1 MVTRFMPDW
10 VLGCTCAYI
19 TIRFV
24 NSTIPLEAFANKYS
38 RSLSEKYADAS
49 SEKLI
54 GISQDMLYFL
64 TTFESSNHFIE
75 NQQDSM
81 DVVESYMFNSLNF
94 NQRGRKR
101 KIKTLFGSALDA
113 KDQATTHQASIR
125 RFKNFVFQ
133 LRASDRY
140 NAPEGW
146 KLREEQGI
154 EWLLDIYEQN
164 VIAMDGL

>member
-10 VLGCTCAYI
+10 VLGCTCADI

-38 RSLSEKYADAS
+38 KSLSEKYVDAS
-49 SEKLI
+49 SKKLM

-64 TTFESSNHFIE
+64 ATFESSNH
-75 NQQDSM
+75 M
-81 DVVESYMFNSLNF
+81 GVVESYMFNSLNF
-94 NQRGRKR
+94 TKRGRKR

-113 KDQATTHQASIR
+113 KEQATTHQASVR

-133 LRASDRY
+133 LRSNDKY

-146 KLREEQGI
+146 NLREEQGI
-154 EWLLDIYEQN
+154 DWLLDIYEQN

>member
-10 VLGCTCAYI
+10 VLGCTCAHI

-38 RSLSEKYADAS
+38 KSLSEKYVDAS
-49 SEKLI
+49 SKKLM

-64 TTFESSNHFIE
+64 ATFESSNH
-75 NQQDSM
+75 M
-81 DVVESYMFNSLNF
+81 GVVESYMFNSLNF
-94 NQRGRKR
+94 TKRGRKR

-113 KDQATTHQASIR
+113 KEQATTHQASVR

-133 LRASDRY
+133 LRSNDKY

-146 KLREEQGI
+146 NLREEQGI
-154 EWLLDIYEQN
+154 DWLLDVYEQN

>member
-10 VLGCTCAYI
+10 VLGCTCAHI

-38 RSLSEKYADAS
+38 KSLSEKYVDAS
-49 SEKLI
+49 SKKLM
-54 GISQDMLYFL
+54 GISQDTLYFL
-64 TTFESSNHFIE
+64 ATFESSNH
-75 NQQDSM
+75 M
-81 DVVESYMFNSLNF
+81 GVVESYMFNSLNF
-94 NQRGRKR
+94 TKRGRKR

-113 KDQATTHQASIR
+113 KEQATTHQASVR

-133 LRASDRY
+133 LRSNDKY
-140 NAPEGW
+140 NAPKGW
-146 KLREEQGI
+146 NLREEQGI
-154 EWLLDIYEQN
+154 DWLLDIYEQN

>member
-1 MVTRFMPDW
+1 MPDW
-10 VLGCTCAYI
+10 VLGCTCAHI

-24 NSTIPLEAFANKYS
+24 NGTIPLEAFANKYS
-38 RSLSEKYADAS
+38 KSLSEKYIDAS
-49 SEKLI
+49 SKKLM

-64 TTFESSNHFIE
+64 ATFESSNH
-75 NQQDSM
+75 M
-81 DVVESYMFNSLNF
+81 GVVESYMFNSLNF
-94 NQRGRKR
+94 TKRGRKR

-113 KDQATTHQASIR
+113 KEQATTHQASVR

-133 LRASDRY
+133 LRSNDKY

-146 KLREEQGI
+146 NLREEQGI
-154 EWLLDIYEQN
+154 DWLLDIYEQN

>member
-24 NSTIPLEAFANKYS
+24 NSTIPLQAFANKYS
-38 RSLSEKYADAS
+38 KSLSEKYSDAS
-49 SEKLI
+49 SEKLV
-54 GISQDMLYFL
+54 GVCQDMLYFL
-64 TTFESSNHFIE
+64 ATFESSNH
-75 NQQDSM
+75 M
-81 DVVESYMFNSLNF
+81 DIVESYMFNSLNF
-94 NQRGRKR
+94 TQRGRKR

-113 KDQATTHQASIR
+113 KEQATTHQASIR

-133 LRASDRY
+133 IRANHKY

-154 EWLLDIYEQN
+154 EWLLDIYEQK

>member
-1 MVTRFMPDW
+1 MPDW
-10 VLGCTCAYI
+10 VLECTCAYI

-38 RSLSEKYADAS
+38 KSLSEKYVDAS
-49 SEKLI
+49 STKLM

-64 TTFESSNHFIE
+64 ATFESSNH
-75 NQQDSM
+75 M
-81 DVVESYMFNSLNF
+81 GVVESYMFNSLNF
-94 NQRGRKR
+94 TKRGRKR

-113 KDQATTHQASIR
+113 KEQATTHQASIR

-133 LRASDRY
+133 LRANDKY

-146 KLREEQGI
+146 NLREEQGI
-154 EWLLDIYEQN
+154 DWLLDIYEQK

>member
-1 MVTRFMPDW
+1 MPDW
-10 VLGCTCAYI
+10 VLGCTCAHI

-24 NSTIPLEAFANKYS
+24 NGTIPLEAFANKYS
-38 RSLSEKYADAS
+38 KSLSEKYVDAS
-49 SEKLI
+49 SKKLM

-64 TTFESSNHFIE
+64 ATFESSNH
-75 NQQDSM
+75 M
-81 DVVESYMFNSLNF
+81 GVVESYMFNSLNF
-94 NQRGRKR
+94 TKRGRKR

-113 KDQATTHQASIR
+113 KEQATTHQASVR

-133 LRASDRY
+133 LRSNDKY

-146 KLREEQGI
+146 NLREEQGI
-154 EWLLDIYEQN
+154 DWLLDIYEQN

>member
-1 MVTRFMPDW
+1 MPDW
-10 VLGCTCAYI
+10 VLGCTCAHI

-38 RSLSEKYADAS
+38 KSLSEKYVDAS
-49 SEKLI
+49 SKKLM

-64 TTFESSNHFIE
+64 ATFESSNHM
-75 NQQDSM
+75 S
-81 DVVESYMFNSLNF
+81 VVESYMFNSLNF
-94 NQRGRKR
+94 TKRGRKR

-113 KDQATTHQASIR
+113 KEQATTHQASVR

-133 LRASDRY
+133 LRSNDKY

-146 KLREEQGI
+146 NLREEQGI
-154 EWLLDIYEQN
+154 DWLLDIYEQN

>member
-1 MVTRFMPDW
+1 MPDW

-24 NSTIPLEAFANKYS
+24 NSTIPLQAFANKYS
-38 RSLSEKYADAS
+38 KSLSEKYSDAS
-49 SEKLI
+49 SEKLV
-54 GISQDMLYFL
+54 GVCQDMLYFL
-64 TTFESSNHFIE
+64 ATFESSNH
-75 NQQDSM
+75 M
-81 DVVESYMFNSLNF
+81 DIVESYMFNSLNF
-94 NQRGRKR
+94 TQRGRKR

-113 KDQATTHQASIR
+113 KEQATTHQASIR

-133 LRASDRY
+133 LRANNKY

>member
-1 MVTRFMPDW
+1 MVTRFTPDW
-10 VLGCTCAYI
+10 VLGCTCAHI

-38 RSLSEKYADAS
+38 KSLSEKYVDAS
-49 SEKLI
+49 SKKLM

-64 TTFESSNHFIE
+64 ATFESSNH
-75 NQQDSM
+75 M
-81 DVVESYMFNSLNF
+81 GVVESYMFNSLNF
-94 NQRGRKR
+94 TKRGRKR

-113 KDQATTHQASIR
+113 KEQATTHQASVR

-133 LRASDRY
+133 LRSNDKY

-146 KLREEQGI
+146 NLREEQGI
-154 EWLLDIYEQN
+154 DWLLDIYEQN

>member
-24 NSTIPLEAFANKYS
+24 NSTIPLQAFANKYS
-38 RSLSEKYADAS
+38 KSLSEKYSDAS
-49 SEKLI
+49 SEKLV
-54 GISQDMLYFL
+54 GVSQDMLYFL
-64 TTFESSNHFIE
+64 ATFESSNH
-75 NQQDSM
+75 M
-81 DVVESYMFNSLNF
+81 DIVESYMFNSLNF
-94 NQRGRKR
+94 TQRGRKR

-113 KDQATTHQASIR
+113 KEQATTHQASIR

-133 LRASDRY
+133 LRAHNKY

>member
-10 VLGCTCAYI
+10 VLGCTCAHI

-24 NSTIPLEAFANKYS
+24 NSTIPLQAFANKYS
-38 RSLSEKYADAS
+38 KPLSEKYADAS
-49 SEKLI
+49 SKKLM

-64 TTFESSNHFIE
+64 ATFESSNHMAI
-75 NQQDSM
+75 
-81 DVVESYMFNSLNF
+81 VESYMFNSLNF
-94 NQRGRKR
+94 TKKGRKR

-113 KDQATTHQASIR
+113 KEQATTHQASVR

-133 LRASDRY
+133 LRSNDKY

-146 KLREEQGI
+146 NLREEQGI
-154 EWLLDIYEQN
+154 DWLLDIYEQN

>member
-1 MVTRFMPDW
+1 MPDW
-10 VLGCTCAYI
+10 VLGCTCAHI

-38 RSLSEKYADAS
+38 KSLSEKYVDAS
-49 SEKLI
+49 SKKLT

-64 TTFESSNHFIE
+64 ATFESSNH
-75 NQQDSM
+75 M
-81 DVVESYMFNSLNF
+81 GVVESYMFNSLNF
-94 NQRGRKR
+94 TKRGRKR

-113 KDQATTHQASIR
+113 KEQATTHQASVR

-133 LRASDRY
+133 LRSNDKY

-146 KLREEQGI
+146 NLREEQGI
-154 EWLLDIYEQN
+154 DWLLDIYEQN

>member
-38 RSLSEKYADAS
+38 RSLSEKYDDAS
-49 SEKLI
+49 SEKLT

-64 TTFESSNHFIE
+64 ATFESSNHL
-75 NQQDSM
+75 

-94 NQRGRKR
+94 NQRGKKR

-113 KDQATTHQASIR
+113 KDQATTHQSSIR

-133 LRASDRY
+133 LRAFDRY
-140 NAPEGW
+140 NAPKGW
-146 KLREEQGI
+146 NLREEQGI
-154 EWLLDIYEQN
+154 DWLLDIYEQN